1 MQFWHVI
8 PVSLHRYTVLILML
22 SNLVYDL
29 SLLASLPQSLLPL
42 LPAGPLPPL
51 RPRPLFN
58 VGVHDIP
65 SLSLSPNGSAPSE
78 NALDPSWIAFSTD
91 HVLRTKPDLYDILI
105 TLSPPYSKQAT
116 KKSHP
121 DITISPAQSG
131 QQSSQPT
138 TIKATQRDGRR
149 YLLLRDGLQQLSRGH
164 TEQDELADDN
174 ADASSTFSSTSII
187 EPLSWP
193 LLAYTSFIWWA
204 SAGEKRAGP
213 SEDEDDEDQQDAR
226 LLLAN
231 LDNTP
236 NIAYATGTARRR
248 SLLLEDHDKQPLEI
262 ALVAYFRR
270 HTTKI
275 FTTISDAVVRQ
286 VDIIDSGYHDDLNQS
301 YPSQHDG
308 YTDNDDDTT
317 IHHSP
322 EEDLN
327 QPLLQT
333 ASRQE
338 ELLHD
343 DDPVYLTT
351 LDMTQMGLDVW
362 SAADRTFIEEL
373 VSVWWGRRAE
383 VQGARV
389 KCCGVP
395 IL

>member
-1 MQFWHVI
+1 
-8 PVSLHRYTVLILML
+8 ML
-22 SNLVYDL
+22 ADLVYDL

-58 VGVHDIP
+58 VGIHDIP
-65 SLSLSPNGSAPSE
+65 SLSLSPSGSATSE
-78 NALDPSWIAFSTD
+78 NTLDPSWIAFTTD
-91 HVLRTKPDLYDILI
+91 QVLKTKSDLYDVLV

-121 DITISPAQSG
+121 DIAISPAQSG
-131 QQSSQPT
+131 QRNSQPT

-149 YLLLRDGLQQLSRGH
+149 YGLLRDGLQQLSRGH
-164 TEQDELADDN
+164 TGQDELADD
-174 ADASSTFSSTSII
+174 ASDASSTFSSTSVI

-213 SEDEDDEDQQDAR
+213 SEDEDDQDQQDAR

-231 LDNTP
+231 VDNTP
-236 NIAYATGTARRR
+236 NLAYATGTARRQ

-275 FTTISDAVVRQ
+275 FTTISDAVARQ
-286 VDIIDSGYHDDLNQS
+286 YDVIDDPNQV
-301 YPSQHDG
+301 YQSQEAR
-308 YTDNDDDTT
+308 YTDDDDDTT
-317 IHHSP
+317 IHHSQDVDP
-322 EEDLN
+322 N

-333 ASRQE
+333 DSRQE
-338 ELLHD
+338 GQLHD
-343 DDPVYLTT
+343 DDPIVLTT
-351 LDMTQMGLDVW
+351 SDMTQMGLDAW
-362 SAADRTFIEEL
+362 SPADRTFIEEL
-373 VSVWWGRRAE
+373 VSVWWGRKAD